1 MVKEPVEEEFKWEG
15 RKYKRINSESECKI
29 EKITES
35 VSGDNDYLDLL
46 VENDSKDI
54 IGLQKM
60 KHGSIMLE
68 NLFNDHLYNK
78 DLILDLKRED
88 IYVIYRFLIK
98 KRELLIFTKLEGI
111 ISVEDIKRYKFNIDI
126 KWGHPLVYK
135 SFSVDYNYEELSKQK
150 LQTAFLF

>member
-1 MVKEPVEEEFKWEG
+1 MSRSISEPVEEEFKWEG

-54 IGLQKM
+54 IRLQKM
-60 KHGSIMLE
+60 EHGNIMLE
-68 NLFNDHLYNK
+68 KLFNDHLSNK
-78 DLILDLKRED
+78 NLILGLKRED
-88 IYVIYRFLIK
+88 ISVFYRLFIK
-98 KRELLIFTKLEGI
+98 KKEIHISTKLEGI
-111 ISVEDIKRYKFNIDI
+111 ISVENIKKYKFNIDI

-135 SFSVDYNYEELSKQK
+135 SFGVDYNYEELLK
-150 LQTAFLF
+150 

>member
-54 IGLQKM
+54 IRL
-60 KHGSIMLE
+60 
-68 NLFNDHLYNK
+68 
-78 DLILDLKRED
+78 
-88 IYVIYRFLIK
+88 
-98 KRELLIFTKLEGI
+98 
-111 ISVEDIKRYKFNIDI
+111 
-126 KWGHPLVYK
+126 
-135 SFSVDYNYEELSKQK
+135 
-150 LQTAFLF
+150 

>member
-29 EKITES
+29 VKITES

-54 IGLQKM
+54 IRLQKM

-68 NLFNDHLYNK
+68 NLFNDYLSNK
-78 DLILDLKRED
+78 NLILGLKRED
-88 IYVIYRFLIK
+88 ISVFYRLFIK
-98 KRELLIFTKLEGI
+98 KKEIHISTKLHGV
-111 ISVEDIKRYKFNIDI
+111 ISVENIKKYKFNIDI

-135 SFSVDYNYEELSKQK
+135 SFSVDYNYEELLK
-150 LQTAFLF
+150 